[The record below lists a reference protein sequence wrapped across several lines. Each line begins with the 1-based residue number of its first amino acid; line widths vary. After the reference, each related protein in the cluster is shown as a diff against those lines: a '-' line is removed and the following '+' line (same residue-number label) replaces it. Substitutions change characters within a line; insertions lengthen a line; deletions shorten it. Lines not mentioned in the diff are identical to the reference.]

1 MTEKGTFIKLIIMF
15 SLFTPLG
22 ILLGFFISSSRIV
35 ESTFLA
41 ISTGTFI
48 YVACSEV
55 IVEEF
60 AVTRYRW
67 FKFAAFMLGGAFI
80 SVLSIIDAA
89 NGGHSHDD
97 EGGHSH

>member
-1 MTEKGTFIKLIIMF
+1 M
-15 SLFTPLG
+15 FTPLG
-22 ILLGFFISSSRIV
+22 ILLGFFISSSRLV
-35 ESTFLA
+35 ESIFLA

-60 AVTRYRW
+60 SITKYKWA
-67 FKFAAFMLGGAFI
+67 KFLFFIIGGVFI
-80 SVLSIIDAA
+80 SMLSIIEAL

-97 EGGHSH
+97 EVSHSH